1 ISAEA
6 ARPVLQIATPQGYIF
21 SVTGTD
27 VTIGNLEIQ
36 KTDLGS
42 QHDLIFINGA
52 NFSAQNNLSYGPAP
66 GGTWADTNLVSRAF
80 EAAGGRTGV
89 NINNNVIHT
98 LRQPGYM
105 NASTGQITNNNVSGT
120 RGWVIAGADAIYDF
134 QGNTWGEPQNQG
146 CDIALL
152 SNVNPANYPSRLA
165 MSAANNNAFICAQY
179 PGGEDGRGIAYVD
192 SSASMNGSSSAPYST
207 IQAGI
212 DGALT
217 GGTVQVA
224 AGTDGEESI

>member
-1 ISAEA
+1 
-6 ARPVLQIATPQGYIF
+6 P
-21 SVTGTD
+21 D
-27 VTIGNLEIQ
+27 
-36 KTDLGS
+36 
-42 QHDLIFINGA
+42 
-52 NFSAQNNLSYGPAP
+52 P

-105 NASTGQITNNNVSGT
+105 NASTGQITYNNVSGT

-134 QGNTWGEPQNQG
+134 QGSTSDEPHKQG

-152 SNVNPANYPSRLA
+152 SNVNSANYPSRIG
-165 MSAANNNAFICAQY
+165 MSSCNYCVFICAQFH
-179 PGGEDGRGIAYVD
+179 GGEDGRGIAYVD
-192 SSASMNGSSSAPYST
+192 SSASMNGSSNAPYAT

-212 DGALT
+212 DRGLT
-217 GGTVQVA
+217 GC
-224 AGTDGEESI
+224 